1 MMVVDEDKL
10 WVDPQITGGLAIEG
24 CVEVK
29 DRLFS
34 IPVLVVCNFF
44 PGSVL
49 WPEHGGEQWLGGL
62 SDRVFKDSMT
72 EKQGGKRVVRDRLE
86 IEKGKDR
93 LDEQTGDL

>member
-1 MMVVDEDKL
+1 MGRKHMNALLNLGKMSNSQFSRDRKGIGMMVVDEDKL

-49 WPEHGGEQWLGGL
+49 
-62 SDRVFKDSMT
+62 
-72 EKQGGKRVVRDRLE
+72 
-86 IEKGKDR
+86 
-93 LDEQTGDL
+93 